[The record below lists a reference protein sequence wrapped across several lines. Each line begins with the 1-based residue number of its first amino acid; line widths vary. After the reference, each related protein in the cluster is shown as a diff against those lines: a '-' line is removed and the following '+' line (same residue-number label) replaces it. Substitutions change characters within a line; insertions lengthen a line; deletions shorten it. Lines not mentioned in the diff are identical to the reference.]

1 VDRLSFVGRE
11 VARGWAHDLLDRTD
25 WAILD
30 TETTGLDGSA
40 EVVQIAVVEP
50 NGSTALDTLVRP
62 RRPIPMDATAIHGI
76 TNLMVAEAP
85 AFGDLTPKLTEILS
99 GKTVIAYNA
108 AFDRR
113 MLVQSARLG
122 DISLPPLV
130 WECAMERYAQ
140 YIGQRSGRRG
150 GFVWQRL
157 PRPPEYRG
165 RKHQAVDDCHAT
177 LDVIRRM
184 AGGA

>member
-1 VDRLSFVGRE
+1 VDRE
-11 VARGWAHDLLDRTD
+11 VARRWARNLLDRTD

-30 TETTGLDGSA
+30 TETTGLDGLA
-40 EVVQIAVVEP
+40 EVVQIGVVQP
-50 NGSTALDTLVRP
+50 NGMTALDTLVRP

-76 TNLMVAEAP
+76 TNYMVAGAP
-85 AFGDLTPKLTEILS
+85 VFGDLTSRLTEVLS
-99 GKTVIAYNA
+99 GKIVIAYNA

-113 MLVQSARLG
+113 MLFQSARLS
-122 DISLPPLV
+122 DVTLPPLV

-140 YIGQRSGRRG
+140 YVGRRSSRRG
-150 GFVWQRL
+150 GIVRQRL
-157 PRPPEYRG
+157 PRKPEYRG
-165 RKHQAVDDCHAT
+165 KMHQAIDDCLAT